1 MKIDTVAG
9 IRMITLICGFTL
21 RSEEYASVS
30 ELWYYRLLTRYYLPA
45 HLFQVTAYDLHKQ
58 SNPLILILSI
68 CYF

>member
-45 HLFQVTAYDLHKQ
+45 HLFQVTTDR
-58 SNPLILILSI
+58 I
-68 CYF
+68 